1 MPADAPGIVI
11 VQHMPE
17 KFTRSFAERCNDLC
31 TIRVKE
37 AEDGERVLV
46 GHALIAPGNFHM
58 AVRRSGAQY
67 SVAVHSGAPVN
78 RHRPSV
84 DVLVRSVAETYGAL
98 VFLDAPRPALGT
110 LWEALGRAVLHL
122 LVAAGLWSGLAL
134 CRALAFV
141 YALAALVTY
150 AAVLALAL
158 AGAPL
163 RFPPSVIVE
172 SLLQVPSCVLLLPW
186 LRSPSAARAFSRPV
200 LGRRR

>member
-1 MPADAPGIVI
+1 MEPAPAPPRPPGAVLA
-11 VQHMPE
+11 VA
-17 KFTRSFAERCNDLC
+17 FFA
-31 TIRVKE
+31 VS
-37 AEDGERVLV
+37 GVLE
-46 GHALIAPGNFHM
+46 F
-58 AVRRSGAQY
+58 
-67 SVAVHSGAPVN
+67 
-78 RHRPSV
+78 
-84 DVLVRSVAETYGAL
+84 AL

-110 LWEALGRAVLHL
+110 LWEALGRAVLHG
-122 LVAAGLWSGLAL
+122 LVAVGLWSGLAL